1 LRIANTAISDQSDVM
16 MSALRKQP
24 VQTRARATIE
34 QIVEAAAQLIEERG
48 LIGYNTNAVAARAG
62 VSIGAL
68 YQYFPGKDAIMVAL
82 ARRETATLR
91 GDIYDARLDPG
102 SREALIRLIDATVRY
117 QLRRPALA
125 RVIDLEEERLA
136 RHGDETVAHA
146 LREAVDSALRR
157 PGMRRLADTSLAV
170 DDLIAIVTGMIDAAA
185 MRGERDA
192 AALARR
198 VRAAAFG
205 YLDRAQMA

>member
-1 LRIANTAISDQSDVM
+1 M

-24 VQTRARATIE
+24 VQPRARVTIE

-48 LIGYNTNAVAARAG
+48 LPGYNTNAVAARAG
-62 VSIGAL
+62 ISIGSL
-68 YQYFPGKDAIMVAL
+68 YQYFPGKDAIMVVL
-82 ARRETATLR
+82 ARRETAGLR
-91 GDIYDARLDPG
+91 GDIRDARLDPG

-125 RVIDLEEERLA
+125 RVIDLEEGRLA
-136 RHGDETVAHA
+136 SGGYETVAAA
-146 LREAVDSALRR
+146 LREAVASALGRR
-157 PGMRRLADTSLAV
+157 GMRRLADPDIAA

-198 VRAAAFG
+198 ARAAAFG
-205 YLDRAQMA
+205 YLDRAQTA

>member
-1 LRIANTAISDQSDVM
+1 MLSD
-16 MSALRKQP
+16 LRKQP
-24 VQTRARATIE
+24 VQSRARATID

-48 LIGYNTNAVAARAG
+48 MRGYNTNAVAARAG
-62 VSIGAL
+62 VSIGSL
-68 YQYFPGKDAIMVAL
+68 YQYFPGKEAIMIAL
-82 ARRETATLR
+82 ARRETAALR
-91 GDIYDARLDPG
+91 GDIAAARLDPG
-102 SREALIRLIDATVRY
+102 SREALIRLIDAAVRH

-136 RHGDETVAHA
+136 RDGDDTVAAA
-146 LREAVDSALRR
+146 LRNAVASALGR
-157 PGMRRLADTSLAV
+157 PGMRRLAHPALAV

>member
-1 LRIANTAISDQSDVM
+1 M

-24 VQTRARATIE
+24 VQPRARVTIE

-48 LIGYNTNAVAARAG
+48 LLGYNTNAVAARAG

-68 YQYFPGKDAIMVAL
+68 YQYFPGKDAIMLAL
-82 ARRETATLR
+82 ARRETKALR
-91 GDIYDARLDPG
+91 SDIYDARLDPG
-102 SREALIRLIDATVRY
+102 SREALIRLIDAAVRH

-136 RHGDETVAHA
+136 QDGDETVACA
-146 LREAVDSALRR
+146 LREAFDSALRR
-157 PGMRRLADTSLAV
+157 PGMRRLADTALAV

-192 AALARR
+192 PALARR

>member
-1 LRIANTAISDQSDVM
+1 M

-24 VQTRARATIE
+24 VQSRALVTIE

-48 LIGYNTNAVAARAG
+48 LAGYNTNAVAARAG
-62 VSIGAL
+62 VSIGSL
-68 YQYFPGKDAIMVAL
+68 YQYFPGKDAIMIAL
-82 ARRETATLR
+82 AQRETAALR
-91 GDIYDARLDPG
+91 ADIAAARFDVG
-102 SREALIRLIDATVRY
+102 SREALIRLIDAAVRY

-125 RVIDLEEERLA
+125 RAIDLEEERLA
-136 RHGDETVAHA
+136 HTAHA
-146 LREAVDSALRR
+146 SVAVALRDAVASALGL
-157 PGMRRLADTSLAV
+157 PGMRRLADPAPAV

-205 YLDRAQMA
+205 YLDRTQMA

>member
-1 LRIANTAISDQSDVM
+1 M

-24 VQTRARATIE
+24 VQPRARVTIE

-48 LIGYNTNAVAARAG
+48 LPGYNTNAVAARAG
-62 VSIGAL
+62 VSIGSL

-82 ARRETATLR
+82 ARRETAALR
-91 GDIYDARLDPG
+91 GDITAARLDVG
-102 SREALIRLIDATVRY
+102 SREALIRLIDAAVRH

-136 RHGDETVAHA
+136 RGGDDTVAVA
-146 LREAVDSALRR
+146 LRDAVANALGR
-157 PGMRRLADTSLAV
+157 PGMRRLANPALAV

-185 MRGERDA
+185 MRGERDT

>member
-1 LRIANTAISDQSDVM
+1 MT
-16 MSALRKQP
+16 ALRKQP
-24 VQTRARATIE
+24 VQPRARVTID
-34 QIVEAAAQLIEERG
+34 QIVEAAALLIEERG

-68 YQYFPGKDAIMVAL
+68 YQYFPSKDAIMVAL
-82 ARRETATLR
+82 SRRETATLR

-117 QLRRPALA
+117 QLRRPILA

-136 RHGDETVAHA
+136 RDGGETVAHA
-146 LREAVDSALRR
+146 LREAVDNALRR
-157 PGMRRLADTSLAV
+157 PGMRRLVDPDVAV
-170 DDLIAIVTGMIDAAA
+170 DDLIAIVTGMVDAAA

-205 YLDRAQMA
+205 YLDRAQTA

>member
-1 LRIANTAISDQSDVM
+1 M

-24 VQTRARATIE
+24 VQPRARVTIE
-34 QIVEAAAQLIEERG
+34 QIIEAAATLIEERG
-48 LIGYNTNAVAARAG
+48 LSGYNTNAVAARAG
-62 VSIGAL
+62 VSIGSL
-68 YQYFPGKDAIMVAL
+68 YQYFPGKDAIMAAL
-82 ARRETATLR
+82 ARRETAALR
-91 GDIYDARLDPG
+91 GDITAARLDAG
-102 SREALIRLIDATVRY
+102 SREALIRLIDAAVRH
-117 QLRRPALA
+117 QLRRPVLA

-136 RHGDETVAHA
+136 RDGGDTVA
-146 LREAVDSALRR
+146 SALRDAVIGALGR
-157 PGMRRLADTSLAV
+157 PGMRRLAQPVVAA
-170 DDLIAIVTGMIDAAA
+170 DDLIGIVTGMIDAAA

>member
-1 LRIANTAISDQSDVM
+1 MQSL
-16 MSALRKQP
+16 LRKQA
-24 VQTRARATIE
+24 VQPRAHLTIE
-34 QIVEAAAQLIEERG
+34 RIVEAAACLIEERG
-48 LIGYNTNAVAARAG
+48 LVGYNTNAVAARAG
-62 VSIGAL
+62 ISIGSL
-68 YQYFPGKDAIMVAL
+68 YQYFPDKDAIMIAL
-82 ARRETATLR
+82 ARRETAGLR
-91 GDIYDARLDPG
+91 GDIHDARLDPG
-102 SREALIRLIDATVRY
+102 SREALIRLIDAAVRY

-136 RHGDETVAHA
+136 RDGDDTVARA
-146 LREAVDSALRR
+146 LRDAVEGALRR
-157 PGMRRLADTSLAV
+157 PGMRRLVDTALAV

-205 YLDRAQMA
+205 YLDRAQTA

>member
-1 LRIANTAISDQSDVM
+1 MTISDQSDVM

-24 VQTRARATIE
+24 VQPRARVTIE
-34 QIVEAAAQLIEERG
+34 QIIEAAATLIEERG
-48 LIGYNTNAVAARAG
+48 LSGYNTNAVAARAG
-62 VSIGAL
+62 VSIGSL
-68 YQYFPGKDAIMVAL
+68 YQYFPGKDAIMDAL
-82 ARRETATLR
+82 ARRETAALR
-91 GDIYDARLDPG
+91 GDIAAARLDAG
-102 SREALIRLIDATVRY
+102 SREALIRLIDAAVRH

-136 RHGDETVAHA
+136 RHDGDTVAKA
-146 LREAVDSALRR
+146 LRDAVIGALGR
-157 PGMRRLADTSLAV
+157 PGMRRLAQPAV
-170 DDLIAIVTGMIDAAA
+170 AADDLIGIVTGMIDAAA

-205 YLDRAQMA
+205 YLDRTQMA

>member
-1 LRIANTAISDQSDVM
+1 MT
-16 MSALRKQP
+16 SALRKTP
-24 VQTRARATIE
+24 VQPRAHVTIE
-34 QIVEAAAQLIEERG
+34 QIIEAAAQLIEERG
-48 LIGYNTNAVAARAG
+48 LLGYNTNAVAARAG
-62 VSIGAL
+62 VSIGSL
-68 YQYFPGKDAIMVAL
+68 YQYFPGKDAIMLAL
-82 ARRETATLR
+82 ARRETKALR
-91 GDIYDARLDPG
+91 SDIYDARLDAG
-102 SREALIRLIDATVRY
+102 SREALIRLIDAAVRH

-125 RVIDLEEERLA
+125 RIIDLEEERLA
-136 RHGDETVAHA
+136 RDGDETVAHA

-157 PGMRRLADTSLAV
+157 PGMRRLAETALAV

-192 AALARR
+192 PALARR

>member
-1 LRIANTAISDQSDVM
+1 MTP
-16 MSALRKQP
+16 ALRKTP
-24 VQTRARATIE
+24 VQPRAHVTIE
-34 QIVEAAAQLIEERG
+34 QIIEAAAQLIEERG
-48 LIGYNTNAVAARAG
+48 LLGYNTNAVAARAG
-62 VSIGAL
+62 VSIGSL
-68 YQYFPGKDAIMVAL
+68 YQYFPGKDAIMIAL
-82 ARRETATLR
+82 ARRETSGLR
-91 GDIYDARLDPG
+91 GDIHDARLDPG
-102 SREALIRLIDATVRY
+102 SREALIRLIDAAVRY

-136 RHGDETVAHA
+136 RVGDETVAGA

-157 PGMRRLADTSLAV
+157 PGMRRLADTAMAV

-192 AALARR
+192 PALARR

-205 YLDRAQMA
+205 YLDRAQTA

>member
-1 LRIANTAISDQSDVM
+1 M

-24 VQTRARATIE
+24 VQPRARETIE
-34 QIVEAAAQLIEERG
+34 QIVEAAAHLIEERG

-62 VSIGAL
+62 VSIGSL
-68 YQYFPGKDAIMVAL
+68 YQYFPGKDAIMLAL
-82 ARRETATLR
+82 TRRETASLR
-91 GDIYDARLDPG
+91 GDIRDARLDPG

-125 RVIDLEEERLA
+125 RAIDIEEERLA
-136 RHGDETVAHA
+136 GAGYETMSGA
-146 LREAVDSALRR
+146 LREAVDSALHR
-157 PGMRRLADTSLAV
+157 PGMRRLADQKMAV
-170 DDLIAIVTGMIDAAA
+170 DDLIAIVTGMVDAAA

-198 VRAAAFG
+198 VRAAVFG
-205 YLDRAQMA
+205 YLDRAQTA

>member
-1 LRIANTAISDQSDVM
+1 M

-24 VQTRARATIE
+24 VQPRARVTIE

-48 LIGYNTNAVAARAG
+48 LPGYNTNAVAARAG
-62 VSIGAL
+62 ISIGSL

-82 ARRETATLR
+82 ARRETAGLR
-91 GDIYDARLDPG
+91 GDIRDARLDPG

-125 RVIDLEEERLA
+125 RVIDLEEGRLA
-136 RHGDETVAHA
+136 RGGYETIAA
-146 LREAVDSALRR
+146 TLREAVVGALRR
-157 PGMRRLADTSLAV
+157 PGMRRLADPDIAV

-205 YLDRAQMA
+205 YLDRAQTA